1 MEDSLNVVLGTDFIK
16 QVFVHDGA
24 FDEDCV
30 RVCIEVFFAAGVHVV
45 EDDWSVSAFE
55 EGFSDMGADES
66 GASGDKI
73 VHGIVLGVYDVL
85 ICG

>member
-1 MEDSLNVVLGTDFIK
+1 MEDSVDVVFGADFIK
-16 QVFVHDGA
+16 QGGVHDGA
-24 FDEDCV
+24 LDEDGFL
-30 RVCIEVFFAAGVHVV
+30 VCFEVFFSARIHVV
-45 EDDWSVSAFE
+45 EDDWCVSPFE